1 MRLPAGIRRA
11 LRHTDRWRLE
21 DMLREHP
28 DLLYEDAARDMD
40 LWRRMYAPNDRI
52 RVGSATAKAS
62 EVPAAE
68 YCWGCTWCRDGVPGS
83 AVAMC
88 LHAAEL
94 GRGSSCAEPMTNR
107 EVLEAVLG
115 RIRAAHLPILLVVD
129 DGEGGIEAW
138 IDASVHMF
146 RMIISRGRCP
156 GGRNAD
162 TGRPHRVLWAYEGLF
177 EPWSADD
184 WDTLETRPDR
194 PSLYMA
200 GLARVGR
207 SENTRPDPRI
217 GSCRAVGRS

>member
-1 MRLPAGIRRA
+1 MRLPARIRHA
-11 LRHTDRWRLE
+11 LRHADRWRLE
-21 DMLREHP
+21 DMLREHA
-28 DLLYEDAARDMD
+28 DLLQEDATRDMD
-40 LWRRMYAPNDRI
+40 LWRRMYAPNDRV
-52 RVGSATAKAS
+52 RVGSTTAKAS

-68 YCWGCTWCRDGVPGS
+68 YCWGCTWRQNGAPGS
-83 AVAMC
+83 AVAIC

-94 GRGSSCAEPMTNR
+94 RRASSCIEPMTRR
-107 EVLEAVLG
+107 EVFEAVLG
-115 RIRAAHLPILLVVD
+115 RIRAAHLPLLLVVD

-138 IDASVHMF
+138 IDASVQMF

-184 WDTLETRPDR
+184 LDALETGPDR
-194 PSLYMA
+194 LGLEVA
-200 GLARVGR
+200 GVARAVR
-207 SENTRPDPRI
+207 PQNTRQDPRS